1 MTFVP
6 FADAEVIGDRFLALL
21 DRHGIQPPTG
31 SRIEDELLSL
41 TQLMEVARNPN
52 LVPASVRPAVFRS
65 AAGIHDLAA
74 KLLSVEPIAEFAEF
88 LPHLKLI
95 GEGKIPTATLGQNAA
110 SPQSDDTSRK
120 IAELYLGCL
129 AAHAGTNVRLDSPTN
144 AKGDNPDIIF
154 RLEPDSKPGRDWA
167 IAIKT
172 ISSTSGQTIF
182 ERIKEGAAQVDASA
196 CLADVGIVVINTKS
210 ALDHPA
216 LWNVTFPTPGDA
228 GAALVAQ
235 VKALTDAA
243 DKDRPC
249 EEWEAVFAG
258 KVVRPVLFLAQTLV
272 RISTWAGRETPTAL
286 KMLIAHN
293 PCGQPDPEAHAL
305 AEFLNKLMHKV
316 LLGTPGSFATAGT
329 TGSLPA

>member
-1 MTFVP
+1 MSFVP

-21 DRHGIQPPTG
+21 DAHGIQPPTG

-41 TQLMEVARNPN
+41 TQLMEVTRNPN
-52 LVPASVRPAVFRS
+52 VVPVSARPAVFRA
-65 AAGIHDLAA
+65 AAGVHDLAA

-95 GEGKIPTATLGQNAA
+95 SQGKIPTATLGQNAV

-120 IAELYLGCL
+120 IAELYLACL

-144 AKGDNPDIIF
+144 AKGNNPDIIF
-154 RLEPDSKPGRDWA
+154 RLEPNSGPARDWA

-196 CLADVGIVVINTKS
+196 CPADVGIVVINTKS
-210 ALDHPA
+210 ALDHLA
-216 LWNVTFPTPGDA
+216 LWNAVFPTLDAA

-235 VKALTDAA
+235 VKALTEAA

-258 KVVRPVLFLAQTLV
+258 KVLRPVLFLAQTLV
-272 RISTWAGRETPTAL
+272 RISTSPGRETPTAL

-305 AEFLNKLMHKV
+305 AVFLNELMHKV
-316 LLGTPGSFATAGT
+316 LLGTPGSVAAVGT
-329 TGSLPA
+329 TGKLPS